1 MQNADNKYQN
11 EHAYRPLRETRIDN
25 LLYHVER
32 QALPRDLAH
41 HADI

>member
-1 MQNADNKYQN
+1 
-11 EHAYRPLRETRIDN
+11 LRETRIDN